1 MAQSSLPR
9 TSAEEMRYLA
19 QFLQI
24 VCSKTG
30 VTGLLR
36 AWAHGLLQWVEKQW
50 GTIQRGTIQWSEIQ
64 QPPVWEL
71 IPIGIPIR
79 NDAVGLGLRTPSRV
93 DLQRREYQDHSPSGR
108 PVSRR
113 NF

>member
-1 MAQSSLPR
+1 
-9 TSAEEMRYLA
+9 MRYLA

-30 VTGLLR
+30 VTSLLR
-36 AWAHGLLQWVEKQW
+36 AWAHGLRQWVKKQWVKKQW
-50 GTIQRGTIQWSEIQ
+50 GTIQWGTIRWSEIQ

-79 NDAVGLGLRTPSRV
+79 NDAEGLGLRTRSSA
-93 DLQRREYQDHSPSGR
+93 DLQRRGYQDHSPSGR